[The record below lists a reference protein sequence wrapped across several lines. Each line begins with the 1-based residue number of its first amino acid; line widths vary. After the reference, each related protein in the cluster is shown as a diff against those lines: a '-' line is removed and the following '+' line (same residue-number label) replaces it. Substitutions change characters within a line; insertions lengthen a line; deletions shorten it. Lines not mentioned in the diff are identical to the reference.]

1 MPFGEILM
9 SENVDFTTKSREN
22 VISRDFM
29 NGDVLVKC
37 IYICIIM
44 YNLLWCSVE
53 VTFMSTNNVNV

>member
-37 IYICIIM
+37 IYI
-44 YNLLWCSVE
+44 YV
-53 VTFMSTNNVNV
+53 